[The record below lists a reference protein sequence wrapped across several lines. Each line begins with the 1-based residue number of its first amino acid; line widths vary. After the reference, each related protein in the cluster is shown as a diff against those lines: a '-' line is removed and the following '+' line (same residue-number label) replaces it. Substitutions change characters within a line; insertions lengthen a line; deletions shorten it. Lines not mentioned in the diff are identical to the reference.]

1 MVSRFLWV
9 ISAAVA
15 VSIFAGLLPYSLNV
29 TLSQQEEEEEESTSG
44 AISQAA
50 ATAQENNIVTINEGA
65 SKQGNLLEPFSP
77 AIINVHVGDTITWVN
92 EDSVNH
98 SINSVAFN
106 SGQISPKGS
115 ENGNYSSS
123 SSFQHTFENPGV
135 FLYYSKN
142 YSHMAGVVYVDA
154 EETQREII
162 STTTNPRLT
171 DVKIEMPYN
180 SAYANERGEFYF
192 PVAARVSEGDMIT
205 WENHDYIP
213 HTATASDG
221 SFDTEAVLAGGSSSV
236 TAQGKGMK
244 PYFCEIHPWMQG
256 IVMVS

>member
-1 MVSRFLWV
+1 M
-9 ISAAVA
+9 
-15 VSIFAGLLPYSLNV
+15 
-29 TLSQQEEEEEESTSG
+29 SQQEQGSANT
-44 AISQAA
+44 AI
-50 ATAQENNIVTINEGA
+50 AQGSYTVTIKEGA
-65 SKQGNLLEPFSP
+65 SKQSNLLEPFSP
-77 AIINVHVGDTITWVN
+77 AIINVHVGDTVTWVN

-98 SINSVAFN
+98 SINSIAFN
-106 SGQISPKGS
+106 SGQMSPKGS
-115 ENGNYSSS
+115 ESGNPSSS
-123 SSFQHTFENPGV
+123 SSFQHTFQKPGV
-135 FLYYSKN
+135 FLYFSKN

-180 SAYANERGEFYF
+180 TAYANERGEYYF

-221 SFDTEAVLAGGSSSV
+221 SFDTDVVLAGGSASITV
-236 TAQGKGMK
+236 QGKGMK

-256 IVMVS
+256 IVIVS

>member
-1 MVSRFLWV
+1 MVSRFLWIFLLAV
-9 ISAAVA
+9 VA
-15 VSIFAGLLPYSLNV
+15 VGIFTELLPYSLNIAM
-29 TLSQQEEEEEESTSG
+29 SQQEQGSANR
-44 AISQAA
+44 AI
-50 ATAQENNIVTINEGA
+50 AQGSYTVTIKEGA
-65 SKQGNLLEPFSP
+65 SKQSNMLEPFSP
-77 AIINVHVGDTITWVN
+77 AIINVHVGDTVTWVN
-92 EDSVNH
+92 EDNVNH
-98 SINSVAFN
+98 SINSIAFN

-115 ENGNYSSS
+115 ENENSS
-123 SSFQHTFENPGV
+123 SSFQHTFQKPGV
-135 FLYYSKN
+135 FLYFSKN

-180 SAYANERGEFYF
+180 SAYSNEHGEFYF

-221 SFDTEAVLAGGSSSV
+221 SFDTEAVLSGGSSSV
-236 TAQGKGMK
+236 IAQGKGMK

-256 IVMVS
+256 LVMVS